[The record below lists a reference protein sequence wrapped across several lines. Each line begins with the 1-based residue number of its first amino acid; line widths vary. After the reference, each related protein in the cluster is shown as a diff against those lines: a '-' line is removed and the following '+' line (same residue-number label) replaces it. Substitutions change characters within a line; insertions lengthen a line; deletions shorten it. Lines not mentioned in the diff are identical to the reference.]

1 MTSHH
6 LKRYTLPSVKN
17 TNLMGNIFII
27 AGAEIRA
34 LFREKTMYSIT
45 GVFLLMTAASSFIGW
60 STFTT
65 ADAVYRASV
74 VYLHAQGVNTVPE
87 NPLHSVPVLAS
98 FDNLIVYILLIGAL
112 LAIIIGHRSF
122 MRERRS
128 GILQV
133 LFTRPVPKRSFV
145 LGKIIGLGLVLF
157 GIMSMT
163 AITSICTS
171 FFLPLQRITI
181 GDIGHA
187 LMFFL
192 FSFLYM
198 LFFALCGLLFAIVSK
213 SESLALFIPICIWV
227 GITFVLPELATG
239 LTPTALL
246 NPVTILQLP
255 PLTGFFSTAQHILFP
270 ISLGW
275 HYTTISGELLGS
287 SFSASLPIRQVCS
300 GHWLEITTLCI
311 SVLTLGFLSATAL
324 RRFDPRGDYVNE

>member
-1 MTSHH
+1 MN
-6 LKRYTLPSVKN
+6 N
-17 TNLMGNIFII
+17 TNPAGVIRTI
-27 AGAEIRA
+27 AIAEIRA

-45 GVFLLMTAASSFIGW
+45 GVFFLMTAASSFIGW

-74 VYLHAQGVNTVPE
+74 VYLHSRGVSAVPQ
-87 NPLHSVPVLAS
+87 NPLHTVPVLAS
-98 FDNLIVYILLIGAL
+98 FDNLIIYILLIGAL
-112 LAIIIGHRSF
+112 LAVIIGHRSF

-145 LGKIIGLGLVLF
+145 LGKIFGLGLVLF
-157 GIMSMT
+157 SIMSTT
-163 AITSICTS
+163 AVISIATS
-171 FFLPLQRITI
+171 FFLPLQHIAV
-181 GDIGHA
+181 GDMGHV
-187 LMFFL
+187 LLFFL

-198 LFFALCGLLFAIVSK
+198 LLFALCGLFFAIVSK
-213 SESLALFIPICIWV
+213 SESLALFIPLCIWV

-255 PLTGFFSTAQHILFP
+255 PLTGFFGIAQHILFP

-287 SFSASLPIRQVCS
+287 SFSASLPIGQVFR
-300 GHWLEITTLCI
+300 GHWPEMTMVGVSIFA
-311 SVLTLGFLSATAL
+311 LGFLSATAL
-324 RRFDPRGDYVNE
+324 QRFDPCGDYANE

>member
-1 MTSHH
+1 MSTI
-6 LKRYTLPSVKN
+6 LT
-17 TNLMGNIFII
+17 I
-27 AGAEIRA
+27 ANAEIRA

-45 GVFLLMTAASSFIGW
+45 AVFLFMTAASSFIGW

-74 VYLHAQGVNTVPE
+74 AYLYGHGASAVPE
-87 NPLHSVPVLAS
+87 NPLHSVASLAS

-133 LFTRPVPKRSFV
+133 LFTRPISKQSFV
-145 LGKIIGLGLVLF
+145 LGKILGLSAVLF
-157 GIMSMT
+157 SIMSVT
-163 AITSICTS
+163 GFISIVSS
-171 FFLPLQRITI
+171 FLLPLQRISAV
-181 GDIGHA
+181 DIGHA
-187 LMFFL
+187 LIFFL
-192 FSFLYM
+192 FSFCYM
-198 LFFALCGLLFAIVSK
+198 LFFALCGLFFAIVSK

-255 PLTGFFSTAQHILFP
+255 PAEGFFALAQRIVFP

-275 HYTTISGELLGS
+275 HYTSISGELLGS
-287 SFSASLPIRQVCS
+287 SFSPSLAIGQIIR
-300 GHWLEITTLCI
+300 GHWLEITTLCVSI
-311 SVLTLGFLSATAL
+311 FTLGLLSATAL
-324 RRFDPRGDYVNE
+324 RTFDPREDYVNE

>member
-1 MTSHH
+1 M
-6 LKRYTLPSVKN
+6 KN
-17 TNLMGNIFII
+17 TNPMGNTFTI
-27 AGAEIRA
+27 ASAEIRA

-74 VYLHAQGVNTVPE
+74 VYLHAQGVSTVPE
-87 NPLHSVPVLAS
+87 NPLHSVPALAS

-112 LAIIIGHRSF
+112 LAVIIGHRSF

-133 LFTRPVPKRSFV
+133 LFVRPVPKRSFV
-145 LGKIIGLGLVLF
+145 LGKILGLGLVLF
-157 GIMSMT
+157 SIMSMT
-163 AITSICTS
+163 AIISIASS
-171 FFLPLQRITI
+171 FFLPLQHITI
-181 GDIGHA
+181 GNVGHA
-187 LMFFL
+187 LVFFL

-213 SESLALFIPICIWV
+213 SESLALFIPICLWV

-287 SFSASLPIRQVCS
+287 SFSTNLSIGQVFS
-300 GHWLEITTLCI
+300 GHWIEMTTLCVSI
-311 SVLTLGFLSATAL
+311 LTLGLLSATAL

>member
-1 MTSHH
+1 
-6 LKRYTLPSVKN
+6 
-17 TNLMGNIFII
+17 MGNTLTI
-27 AGAEIRA
+27 ASAEIRA

-65 ADAVYRASV
+65 AEAVYRASV
-74 VYLHAQGVNTVPE
+74 VYLHAQGVSTVPE
-87 NPLHSVPVLAS
+87 NPLHSIPTLAS
-98 FDNLIVYILLIGAL
+98 FDNLIVYILLVGAL
-112 LAIIIGHRSF
+112 LAIIVGHRSF

-145 LGKIIGLGLVLF
+145 LGKILGLGLVLF
-157 GIMSMT
+157 SIISMT
-163 AITSICTS
+163 AIISIALS
-171 FFLPLQRITI
+171 FFLPLQHITM

-187 LMFFL
+187 LVFFL
-192 FSFLYM
+192 LSFFYM
-198 LFFALCGLLFAIVSK
+198 LFFALCGLFFSIVSK

-246 NPVTILQLP
+246 NPVTILQIP
-255 PLTGFFSTAQHILFP
+255 PLTGFFSTAQHILSP

-287 SFSASLPIRQVCS
+287 SFSANLPIGQVFR
-300 GHWLEITTLCI
+300 GHWTEMATLCI
-311 SVLTLGFLSATAL
+311 SILMLGFLSATAL